1 MATIVDVARLA
12 GVTPTTV
19 SRVINNRGYISE
31 KTKKRV
37 QEAMDELGYQPNEIA
52 RSLTK
57 QKSNTIGVIVPHIS
71 HPYFAKLIS
80 NLENEAAKKDYKII
94 LCNSKEK
101 AEKEKQYLD
110 MCKSNRVAGIIICS
124 GNVESNKINTGGIP
138 VVLLEKNFEEG
149 KLGIQCDNYQGGKL
163 ATEHLIECG
172 CKKILHL
179 SGVIDEEMP
188 ADNREKAFIDV
199 CSKNE
204 IEYFIKKYDIDTYNQ
219 MNYYDYIKAALNE
232 IEGVDGIFASSDL
245 IAAQVIQVC
254 NEIKIRI
261 PEDIKLVGFDDV
273 DISQL
278 TTPRITTVHQ
288 PIKEM
293 ARLSIGLIDAKY
305 NNIEV
310 NEKTILSI
318 KLIIRESTV
327 NKFIY
332 GVF

>member
-1 MATIVDVARLA
+1 MATIVDVAKLA

-31 KTKKRV
+31 KTRNKV
-37 QEAMDELGYQPNEIA
+37 YGAMDELGYQPNEIA

-80 NLENEAAKKDYKII
+80 NLENEASKKDYKII

-110 MCKSNRVAGIIICS
+110 MCKSNRVAGIVLCS
-124 GNVESNKINTGGIP
+124 GNVESNKINTGDIP

-172 CKKILHL
+172 CKKVLHF

-188 ADNREKAFIDV
+188 ADNREKAFIDT
-199 CSKNE
+199 CIKNSVK
-204 IEYFIKKYDIDTYNQ
+204 YYIKKFDINTYNQ
-219 MNYYDYIKAALNE
+219 MDYYEAIKDTIAE
-232 IEGVDGIFASSDL
+232 IKEIDGIFASSDL

-254 NEIKIRI
+254 NELNIRI
-261 PEDIKLVGFDDV
+261 PQDIKLVGFDDV
-273 DISQL
+273 EISKL
-278 TTPRITTVHQ
+278 TTPTITTIHQ

-293 ARLSIGLIDAKY
+293 AKLAVELIDAKY
-305 NNIEV
+305 TNVEIDKQIIVPIGLVARNS
-310 NEKTILSI
+310 T
-318 KLIIRESTV
+318 LIR
-327 NKFIY
+327 
-332 GVF
+332 

>member
-37 QEAMDELGYQPNEIA
+37 HEAMDELGYQPNEIA

-293 ARLSIGLIDAKY
+293 ARLSIELIYAKY

-310 NEKTILSI
+310 NEKTILPI
-318 KLIIRESTV
+318 KLIIRDSTV
-327 NKFIY
+327 NK
-332 GVF
+332 

>member
-1 MATIVDVARLA
+1 MATIVDVAKLA

-31 KTKKRV
+31 KTRNKV
-37 QEAMDELGYQPNEIA
+37 NEAMDQLGYQPNEIA

-80 NLENEAAKKDYKII
+80 NLENEAAKSGYKII

-110 MCKSNRVAGIIICS
+110 MCKSNRVAGIILCS
-124 GNVESNKINTGGIP
+124 GNVESNKINTGNIP

-163 ATEHLIECG
+163 ATEHLIDCG
-172 CKKILHL
+172 CKRLLHF

-188 ADNREKAFIDV
+188 ADNREKAFIDI
-199 CSKNE
+199 CNEKNV
-204 IEYFIKKYDIDTYNQ
+204 EYFIRKYDINTYNE
-219 MNYYDYIKAALNE
+219 MNYYEYIKDTLNE
-232 IEGVDGIFASSDL
+232 IKNIDGIFASSDL

-254 NEIKIRI
+254 NELNIRI
-261 PEDIKLVGFDDV
+261 PSDVKLVGFDDV
-273 DISQL
+273 EIAKL
-278 TTPRITTVHQ
+278 TTPTITTIHQ

-293 ARLSIGLIDAKY
+293 ARLAVELIDSKY
-305 NNIEV
+305 TNVEIDKQIIVPVELVVRNS
-310 NEKTILSI
+310 TLI
-318 KLIIRESTV
+318 K
-327 NKFIY
+327 
-332 GVF
+332 

>member
-37 QEAMDELGYQPNEIA
+37 HEAMDELGYQPNEIA

-199 CSKNE
+199 CGKNE

-293 ARLSIGLIDAKY
+293 ARLSIELIDAKY

-310 NEKTILSI
+310 NEKTILPI

-327 NKFIY
+327 NK
-332 GVF
+332 

>member
-37 QEAMDELGYQPNEIA
+37 HEVMDELGYQPNEIA

-138 VVLLEKNFEEG
+138 VVLLEKNFEKG

-293 ARLSIGLIDAKY
+293 ARLSIELIDAKY

-327 NKFIY
+327 NK
-332 GVF
+332 

>member
-37 QEAMDELGYQPNEIA
+37 HEVMDELGYQPNEIA

-110 MCKSNRVAGIIICS
+110 MCKSNRVAVIIICS
-124 GNVESNKINTGGIP
+124 GNFESNKINTGGIP

-293 ARLSIGLIDAKY
+293 ARLSIELIDAKY

-310 NEKTILSI
+310 NEKNILSI

-327 NKFIY
+327 NK
-332 GVF
+332 

>member
-1 MATIVDVARLA
+1 MATIVDVAKLA

-31 KTKKRV
+31 KTRNKV
-37 QEAMDELGYQPNEIA
+37 NEAMDQLGYQPNEIA

-71 HPYFAKLIS
+71 HPYFSKLIS
-80 NLENEAAKKDYKII
+80 NLENEAAKNGYKII

-110 MCKSNRVAGIIICS
+110 MCKSNRVAGIILCS
-124 GNVESNKINTGGIP
+124 GNVESNKINTGNIP

-163 ATEHLIECG
+163 ATEHLIDCG
-172 CKKILHL
+172 CKRLLHF

-188 ADNREKAFIDV
+188 ADNREKAFIDI
-199 CSKNE
+199 CNE
-204 IEYFIKKYDIDTYNQ
+204 NNIEFFIRKYDINTYNE
-219 MNYYDYIKAALNE
+219 MNYYEYIKDTLNE
-232 IEGVDGIFASSDL
+232 IKNIDGIFASSDL

-254 NEIKIRI
+254 NELNIRI
-261 PEDIKLVGFDDV
+261 PSDVKLVGFDDV
-273 DISQL
+273 EIAKL
-278 TTPRITTVHQ
+278 TTPTITTIHQ

-293 ARLSIGLIDAKY
+293 AKLAIELIDSKY
-305 NNIEV
+305 KNIEV
-310 NEKTILSI
+310 NEQTILPI
-318 KLIIRESTV
+318 ELVVRNSTLT
-327 NKFIY
+327 K
-332 GVF
+332 

>member
-149 KLGIQCDNYQGGKL
+149 KLGIQCDNYQGGKI

-327 NKFIY
+327 NK
-332 GVF
+332 

>member
-37 QEAMDELGYQPNEIA
+37 HEAMDELGYQPNEIA

-80 NLENEAAKKDYKII
+80 NLENEASKKDYKII

-110 MCKSNRVAGIIICS
+110 MCKSNRVAGIILCS
-124 GNVESNKINTGGIP
+124 GNVESNKINAGDTPI
-138 VVLLEKNFEEG
+138 VLLEKNFEDG
-149 KLGIQCDNYQGGKL
+149 MLGIQCDNYQGGKL

-172 CKKILHL
+172 CKKVLHF
-179 SGVIDEEMP
+179 SGVIDEDMP
-188 ADNREKAFIDV
+188 ADNREKAFIDI
-199 CSKNE
+199 CNE
-204 IEYFIKKYDIDTYNQ
+204 CKVKHFVKKYDINTYNE
-219 MNYYDYIKAALNE
+219 MNYYEYIKSTLIELSE
-232 IEGVDGIFASSDL
+232 IDGIFASSDL

-293 ARLSIGLIDAKY
+293 ARLSIELIDAKY

-310 NEKTILSI
+310 NEKTILPI

-327 NKFIY
+327 NK
-332 GVF
+332 

>member
-204 IEYFIKKYDIDTYNQ
+204 IEYFIKKFDIDTYNQ

-293 ARLSIGLIDAKY
+293 ARLSIELIDAKY

-310 NEKTILSI
+310 NEKTILPI
-318 KLIIRESTV
+318 KLIIRDSTV
-327 NKFIY
+327 NK
-332 GVF
+332 

>member
-37 QEAMDELGYQPNEIA
+37 HEAMDELGYQPNEIA

-163 ATEHLIECG
+163 ATEYLIECG

-293 ARLSIGLIDAKY
+293 ARLSIELIDAKY

-310 NEKTILSI
+310 NEKTILPI

-327 NKFIY
+327 NK
-332 GVF
+332 

>member
-310 NEKTILSI
+310 NEKTILPI

-327 NKFIY
+327 NK
-332 GVF
+332 

>member
-1 MATIVDVARLA
+1 MATIVDVAKLA

-31 KTKKRV
+31 KTRNKV
-37 QEAMDELGYQPNEIA
+37 NEAMDQLGYQPNEIA

-80 NLENEAAKKDYKII
+80 NLENEAAKNGYKII

-110 MCKSNRVAGIIICS
+110 MCKSNRVAGIILCS
-124 GNVESNKINTGGIP
+124 GNVESNNINTSNIP

-149 KLGIQCDNYQGGKL
+149 KLGIQCDNYQGGKI
-163 ATEHLIECG
+163 ATEHLIDCG
-172 CKKILHL
+172 CKRLLHF
-179 SGVIDEEMP
+179 SGVIDEDMP
-188 ADNREKAFIDV
+188 ADNREKAFIDI
-199 CSKNE
+199 CNEKNV
-204 IEYFIKKYDIDTYNQ
+204 EYFIRKYDINTYNE
-219 MNYYDYIKAALNE
+219 MNYYEYIKDTLNE
-232 IEGVDGIFASSDL
+232 IKNIDGIFASSDL

-254 NEIKIRI
+254 NELNIRI
-261 PEDIKLVGFDDV
+261 PSDVKLVGFDDV
-273 DISQL
+273 EIAKL
-278 TTPRITTVHQ
+278 TTPTITTIHQ

-293 ARLSIGLIDAKY
+293 AKLAIELIDSKY

-310 NEKTILSI
+310 NEQTILPI
-318 KLIIRESTV
+318 ELVIRNSTL
-327 NKFIY
+327 NK
-332 GVF
+332 

>member
-293 ARLSIGLIDAKY
+293 ARLSIELIDAKY

-310 NEKTILSI
+310 NEKNILSI
-318 KLIIRESTV
+318 KLIIREYSE
-327 NKFIY
+327 
-332 GVF
+332 

>member
-37 QEAMDELGYQPNEIA
+37 HEVMDELGYQPNEIA

-124 GNVESNKINTGGIP
+124 GNVESNKINTVGIP

-293 ARLSIGLIDAKY
+293 ARLSIELIDAKY

-327 NKFIY
+327 NK
-332 GVF
+332 

>member
-37 QEAMDELGYQPNEIA
+37 HEVMDELGYQPNEIA

-80 NLENEAAKKDYKII
+80 NLENEADKKDYKII

-293 ARLSIGLIDAKY
+293 ARLSIELIDAKY

-327 NKFIY
+327 NK
-332 GVF
+332 

>member
-37 QEAMDELGYQPNEIA
+37 HEAMDELGYQPNEIA

-232 IEGVDGIFASSDL
+232 IEGVDGLFASSDL
-245 IAAQVIQVC
+245 IAAQVIHVC

-293 ARLSIGLIDAKY
+293 ARLSIELIDAKY

-310 NEKTILSI
+310 NEKTILPI

-327 NKFIY
+327 NK
-332 GVF
+332 

>member
-37 QEAMDELGYQPNEIA
+37 HEVMDELGYQPNEIA

-124 GNVESNKINTGGIP
+124 GNVESNKINIGGIP

-293 ARLSIGLIDAKY
+293 ARLSIELIDAKY

-327 NKFIY
+327 NK
-332 GVF
+332 

>member
-37 QEAMDELGYQPNEIA
+37 HEAMDELGYQPNEIA

-124 GNVESNKINTGGIP
+124 GNFESNKINTGGIP

-163 ATEHLIECG
+163 ATENLIECG

-293 ARLSIGLIDAKY
+293 ARLSIELIDAKY

-310 NEKTILSI
+310 NEKNILSI

-327 NKFIY
+327 NK
-332 GVF
+332 

>member
-1 MATIVDVARLA
+1 MATIVDVAKLA

-31 KTKKRV
+31 KTRNKV
-37 QEAMDELGYQPNEIA
+37 YGAMDELGYQPNE
-52 RSLTK
+52 
-57 QKSNTIGVIVPHIS
+57 VIVPHIS

-80 NLENEAAKKDYKII
+80 NLENEASKKDYKII

-110 MCKSNRVAGIIICS
+110 MCKSNRVAGIVLCS
-124 GNVESNKINTGGIP
+124 GNVESNKINTGDIP

-172 CKKILHL
+172 CKKVLHF

-188 ADNREKAFIDV
+188 ADNREKAFIDT
-199 CSKNE
+199 CIKNSVK
-204 IEYFIKKYDIDTYNQ
+204 YYIKKFDINTYNQ
-219 MNYYDYIKAALNE
+219 MDYYEAIKDTITE
-232 IEGVDGIFASSDL
+232 IKEIDGIFASSDL

-254 NEIKIRI
+254 NELNIRI
-261 PEDIKLVGFDDV
+261 PQDIKLVGFDDV
-273 DISQL
+273 EISKL
-278 TTPRITTVHQ
+278 TTPTITTIHQ

-293 ARLSIGLIDAKY
+293 SKLAVELIDTKY
-305 NNIEV
+305 TNVEID
-310 NEKTILSI
+310 KQ
-318 KLIIRESTV
+318 IIVPVELVVRNST
-327 NKFIY
+327 K
-332 GVF
+332 

>member
-1 MATIVDVARLA
+1 MATIVDVAKLA

-31 KTKKRV
+31 KTKNKV
-37 QEAMDELGYQPNEIA
+37 HEAMEQLGYQPNEIA

-57 QKSNTIGVIVPHIS
+57 QKSNTIGIIVPHIS

-110 MCKSNRVAGIIICS
+110 MCKSNRVAGIILCS
-124 GNVESNKINTGGIP
+124 GNVESNKINTGDIP

-172 CKKILHL
+172 CKKVLHF

-188 ADNREKAFIDV
+188 ADNREKAFIDT
-199 CSKNE
+199 CIKNSVK
-204 IEYFIKKYDIDTYNQ
+204 YYIKKFDINTYNQ
-219 MNYYDYIKAALNE
+219 MDYYEAIKDTITE
-232 IEGVDGIFASSDL
+232 IKEIDGIFASSDL

-254 NEIKIRI
+254 NELNIKI
-261 PEDIKLVGFDDV
+261 PQDVKLVGFDDV
-273 DISQL
+273 EISKL
-278 TTPRITTVHQ
+278 TTPTITTIHQ

-293 ARLSIGLIDAKY
+293 SKLAVELIDAKY
-305 NNIEV
+305 TNVEID
-310 NEKTILSI
+310 KQ
-318 KLIIRESTV
+318 IIVPVELVVRNST
-327 NKFIY
+327 K
-332 GVF
+332 

>member
-310 NEKTILSI
+310 NENTILSI

-327 NKFIY
+327 NK
-332 GVF
+332 

>member
-37 QEAMDELGYQPNEIA
+37 HEAMDELGYQPNEIA

-293 ARLSIGLIDAKY
+293 ARLSIELIDAKY

-310 NEKTILSI
+310 NEKTILPI
-318 KLIIRESTV
+318 KFIIRESTV
-327 NKFIY
+327 NK
-332 GVF
+332 

>member
-37 QEAMDELGYQPNEIA
+37 HEAMDELGYQPNEIA

-172 CKKILHL
+172 CKKIFHL

-293 ARLSIGLIDAKY
+293 ARLSIELIDAKY

-310 NEKTILSI
+310 NEKTILPI

-327 NKFIY
+327 NK
-332 GVF
+332 

>member
-1 MATIVDVARLA
+1 MATIVDVAKLA

-31 KTKKRV
+31 KTKNKV
-37 QEAMDELGYQPNEIA
+37 HEAMEQLGYQPNEIA

-57 QKSNTIGVIVPHIS
+57 QKSNTIGIIVPHIS

-110 MCKSNRVAGIIICS
+110 MCKSNRVAGIILCS
-124 GNVESNKINTGGIP
+124 GNVESNKINTGDIP
-138 VVLLEKNFEEG
+138 VVLLERNFEEG

-172 CKKILHL
+172 CKKVLHF

-188 ADNREKAFIDV
+188 ADNREKAFIDT
-199 CSKNE
+199 CIKNSVK
-204 IEYFIKKYDIDTYNQ
+204 YYIKKFDINTYNQ
-219 MNYYDYIKAALNE
+219 MDYYEAIKDTIAEVKE
-232 IEGVDGIFASSDL
+232 IDGIFASSDL

-254 NEIKIRI
+254 NELNVRI
-261 PEDIKLVGFDDV
+261 PKDLKLVGFDDV
-273 DISQL
+273 EISQL
-278 TTPRITTVHQ
+278 TTPTITTIHQ

-293 ARLSIGLIDAKY
+293 AKLAIELIDAKY
-305 NNIEV
+305 NNIE
-310 NEKTILSI
+310 I
-318 KLIIRESTV
+318 KEQNIVPIELIIRNSTV
-327 NKFIY
+327 QR
-332 GVF
+332 

>member
-37 QEAMDELGYQPNEIA
+37 HEVMDELGYQPNEIA

-94 LCNSKEK
+94 LCTSKEK

-293 ARLSIGLIDAKY
+293 ARLSIELINAKY

-310 NEKTILSI
+310 NEKTILPI
-318 KLIIRESTV
+318 KLIIRDSTV
-327 NKFIY
+327 NK
-332 GVF
+332 

>member
-1 MATIVDVARLA
+1 MATIVDVAKLA

-31 KTKKRV
+31 KTKNKV
-37 QEAMDELGYQPNEIA
+37 HEAMEQLGYQPNEIA

-57 QKSNTIGVIVPHIS
+57 QKSNTIGIIVPHIS

-110 MCKSNRVAGIIICS
+110 MCKSNRVAGIILCS
-124 GNVESNKINTGGIP
+124 GNVESNKINTGDIP
-138 VVLLEKNFEEG
+138 VVLLERNFEEG

-163 ATEHLIECG
+163 VTEHLIECG
-172 CKKILHL
+172 CKKVLHF

-188 ADNREKAFIDV
+188 ADNREKAFIDT
-199 CSKNE
+199 CIKNSVK
-204 IEYFIKKYDIDTYNQ
+204 YYIKKFDINTYNQ
-219 MNYYDYIKAALNE
+219 MDYYEAIKDTITE
-232 IEGVDGIFASSDL
+232 IKEIDGIFASSDL

-254 NEIKIRI
+254 NELNIRI
-261 PEDIKLVGFDDV
+261 PQDIKLVGFDDV
-273 DISQL
+273 EISKL
-278 TTPRITTVHQ
+278 TTPTITTIHQ

-293 ARLSIGLIDAKY
+293 AKLAVELIDAKY
-305 NNIEV
+305 TNVEIDKQIIVPIGLVARNS
-310 NEKTILSI
+310 T
-318 KLIIRESTV
+318 LIR
-327 NKFIY
+327 
-332 GVF
+332 

>member
-1 MATIVDVARLA
+1 MATIVDVAKLA

-31 KTKKRV
+31 KTRNKV
-37 QEAMDELGYQPNEIA
+37 YGAMDELGYQPNEIA

-80 NLENEAAKKDYKII
+80 NLENEASKKDYKII

-110 MCKSNRVAGIIICS
+110 MCKSNRVAGIILCS
-124 GNVESNKINTGGIP
+124 GNVESNKINTGDIP

-172 CKKILHL
+172 CKKVLHF

-188 ADNREKAFIDV
+188 ADNREKAFIDT
-199 CSKNE
+199 CIKNSVK
-204 IEYFIKKYDIDTYNQ
+204 YYIKKFDINTYNQ
-219 MNYYDYIKAALNE
+219 MDYYEAIKDTIAEVKE
-232 IEGVDGIFASSDL
+232 IDGIFASSDL

-254 NEIKIRI
+254 NELNIRI
-261 PEDIKLVGFDDV
+261 PQDIKLVGFDDV
-273 DISQL
+273 EISKL
-278 TTPRITTVHQ
+278 TTPTITTIHQ

-293 ARLSIGLIDAKY
+293 SKLAVELIDTKY
-305 NNIEV
+305 TNVEID
-310 NEKTILSI
+310 KQ
-318 KLIIRESTV
+318 IIVPVELVVRNST
-327 NKFIY
+327 K
-332 GVF
+332 

>member
-1 MATIVDVARLA
+1 MVTIVDVARLA

-37 QEAMDELGYQPNEIA
+37 HEAMDELGYQPNEIA

-124 GNVESNKINTGGIP
+124 GN
-138 VVLLEKNFEEG
+138 
-149 KLGIQCDNYQGGKL
+149 
-163 ATEHLIECG
+163 
-172 CKKILHL
+172 
-179 SGVIDEEMP
+179 
-188 ADNREKAFIDV
+188 
-199 CSKNE
+199 
-204 IEYFIKKYDIDTYNQ
+204 DIDTYNQ

-293 ARLSIGLIDAKY
+293 ARLSIELIDAKY

-310 NEKTILSI
+310 NEKTILPI

-327 NKFIY
+327 NK
-332 GVF
+332 

>member
-37 QEAMDELGYQPNEIA
+37 HEAMDELGYQPNEIA

-219 MNYYDYIKAALNE
+219 MTYYDYIKAALNE

-293 ARLSIGLIDAKY
+293 ARLSIELIDAKY

-310 NEKTILSI
+310 NEKTILPI

-327 NKFIY
+327 NK
-332 GVF
+332 

>member
-37 QEAMDELGYQPNEIA
+37 HVVMDELGYQPNEIA

-293 ARLSIGLIDAKY
+293 ARLSIELIDAKY

-327 NKFIY
+327 NK
-332 GVF
+332 